1 MTKDTKLTLDKL
13 KNSGNIADLLDEYKL
28 SEIGEQVY
36 NGYKIDEDSRSEWK
50 ETVDKAMD
58 IAKQKVDPKNH
69 PWPGASNVK
78 FPLISEASIQFAAR
92 VMPEIIQNDK
102 VIRAN
107 IVGQDLD
114 GAKLRRAHRVSE
126 YMSYQL
132 LCESTDW
139 EDGTDKL
146 LQVIPVL
153 GTAFKKTYYDAAEK
167 KNVSM
172 LCVPDK
178 IVVNYATQSLE
189 TARRITHV
197 ITMYS
202 NDIIERQR
210 RGIFSESV
218 DPELLRPIDSSDNDK
233 DFAIELLEQHCYL
246 DLDDDDYKEPYIV
259 TIHKNSRQ
267 VLRITHRFNTIEKN
281 KNGEVVCIEPIHY
294 FTDFH
299 FIRSPDGGFYS
310 IGFGSLLLPINSAIN
325 TLINQL
331 LDAGTLSNTQGGFL
345 GRGLRIKNG
354 ELKIKMGEWKVLDA
368 ASGTNI
374 SQNVF
379 PLPVREPS
387 QTLFSLLGLLLQM
400 GKDLSSSTDVMKGQQ
415 PAQNVA
421 TGTISALVEQGSKI
435 FAAINKRLYRSLKK
449 EYTKLY
455 ALNAHHLS
463 DAKYKEIMDDP
474 EADAKKDFELYSMDV
489 YPVSDPSLSSDQQR
503 LNRSMVMHQ
512 LPTVDMRAADEYTLQ
527 SMSLDQSTIDRL
539 LPKPDPSAPPPPD
552 QQLILAQIQLINAQ
566 IVEMGHKMTV
576 LAQNASI
583 GQQDMALKAAM
594 TDSQIQES
602 AARTVKMQIDA
613 SHGDSKVAIA
623 AAKLNSSDLMKGA
636 QFNHKQELDQAKLV
650 LNSMDAKTK
659 ATKVSTDLTKTLI
672 KDKTENKKI
681 ELDAK
686 EKGIPKY
693 SEHDILHTA
702 KLKGLSPEQVRNILK
717 EKDKS

>member
-1 MTKDTKLTLDKL
+1 MTKDKKLTLDKL
-13 KNSGNIADLLDEYKL
+13 KTSGNIAELLDESKL
-28 SEIGEQVY
+28 CEIGEQVY
-36 NGYKIDEDSRSEWK
+36 NGYKIDEDSRAEWK

-58 IAKQKVDPKNH
+58 IAKQKVEPKNH
-69 PWPGASNVK
+69 PWPNASNIK

-92 VMPEIIQNDK
+92 VMPEIIQNDR
-102 VIRAN
+102 VVRAS
-107 IVGQDLD
+107 IVGQDPD
-114 GAKLRRAHRVSE
+114 GSKIRRSHRVSN

-153 GTAFKKTYYDAAEK
+153 GTAFKKTYYDVTEK

-189 TARRITHV
+189 TARRITHI

-210 RGIFSESV
+210 RGLFSKSI
-218 DPELLRPIDSSDNDK
+218 DPELLRPTDSSDDDK
-233 DFAIELLEQHCYL
+233 DFPIELLEQHCYL
-246 DLDDDDYKEPYIV
+246 DLDEDDYKEPYIV
-259 TIHKNSRQ
+259 TIHKDSRQ
-267 VLRITHRFNTIEKN
+267 VLRITHRFDTIEKN
-281 KNGEVVCIEPIHY
+281 KDGEVMCIEPIHY

-331 LDAGTLSNTQGGFL
+331 LDSGTLSNTQGGFL

-421 TGTISALVEQGSKI
+421 TGTINALVEQGSKI

-449 EYTKLY
+449 EYAKLY
-455 ALNAHHLS
+455 ALNAHYLS
-463 DAKYKEIMDDP
+463 DEKYKEIMDDP

-489 YPVSDPSLSSDQQR
+489 YPVADPSLSSDQQR
-503 LNRSMVMHQ
+503 LNRSMMMHQ
-512 LPTVDMRAADEYTLQ
+512 LPTINMRAADEYTLQ
-527 SMSLDQSTIDRL
+527 SMSLEQSTIEKL
-539 LPKPDPSAPPPPD
+539 LPPIDPNAPPPPE
-552 QQLILAQIQLINAQ
+552 QQLIMAQIQLINAQ

-583 GQQDMALKAAM
+583 GQQDIALKAAM
-594 TDSQIQES
+594 TDSQIQEA

-613 SHGDSKVAIA
+613 THGDSKVAIA
-623 AAKLNSSDLMKGA
+623 AAKLNSSDLIKGA
-636 QFNHKQELDQAKLV
+636 QFAHKQELDQAKLV
-650 LNSMDAKTK
+650 LDSMDTKTK
-659 ATKVSTDLTKTLI
+659 ATKVSTDLAKTMI

-686 EKGIPKY
+686 EKDIPKY
-693 SEHDILHTA
+693 SERDIIHTA
-702 KLKGLSPEQVRNILK
+702 KLKGLSPEQVKNLLK
-717 EKDKS
+717 EKDKK